1 MSADYRPRPPAPCR
15 WLCRLASLIV
25 PPVVRPLW
33 RRQRDASLDSLW
45 ILAERGELPGCDDAL
60 LAWWCGDALTIAFT
74 VRRGAF
80 DPRRWMRGPAFLM
93 AAAAAALASIAASTH
108 GFAVTRS
115 LLDALADV
123 ESGANQNRL
132 VANLFP
138 IAFALA
144 AGMMLAIGRVSLS
157 GHSWRYRSFLLL
169 KTLSLATILSLLWIE
184 GGAALRASITN
195 QSLRALAGG
204 LAPAA
209 VFLAAFCWAVL
220 WNLADQQHR
229 CPVCLRRLTM
239 PVRIG
244 SWASVFEP
252 VTTEWICE
260 AGHGSL
266 YTCEVEAC
274 EPGHWIE
281 MEPASANCDRGKV
294 G

>member
-1 MSADYRPRPPAPCR
+1 
-15 WLCRLASLIV
+15 
-25 PPVVRPLW
+25 
-33 RRQRDASLDSLW
+33 
-45 ILAERGELPGCDDAL
+45 
-60 LAWWCGDALTIAFT
+60 
-74 VRRGAF
+74 
-80 DPRRWMRGPAFLM
+80 MRGPAFLM
-93 AAAAAALASIAASTH
+93 SAAAAALASIAASTH

-204 LAPAA
+204 LAGLPAA
-209 VFLAAFCWAVL
+209 SDDAGEDRVLGERFRACHDGMDLRSGPRIAV
-220 WNLADQQHR
+220 H
-229 CPVCLRRLTM
+229 M
-239 PVRIG
+239 
-244 SWASVFEP
+244 
-252 VTTEWICE
+252 
-260 AGHGSL
+260 
-266 YTCEVEAC
+266 
-274 EPGHWIE
+274 
-281 MEPASANCDRGKV
+281 
-294 G
+294 